1 MPNKRK
7 KKRRRRGGLGRLLRP
22 LSFLI
27 AAIAMVTALTLFF
40 KVETI
45 VVTGAGRYTAEEI
58 IAASGVETGDNL
70 VLLDRY
76 RVSQRIYTALPYIT
90 DVRPRQEFPST
101 LNIEV
106 TETRIAAAIQGAG
119 GHWLL
124 NAGGKL
130 LEAVDAAMAADY
142 PQITGVQA
150 LEPAVSDPL
159 ALPEDSPITAPR
171 LLELLS
177 VLDERGALTRTG
189 SVDCSDPRILRLQY
203 DGRFQVEMYYDADFP
218 FKVSCLLSAVEKL
231 EPNETGILRMT
242 FCDDYEVHLIR
253 FPE

>member
-1 MPNKRK
+1 
-7 KKRRRRGGLGRLLRP
+7 
-22 LSFLI
+22 
-27 AAIAMVTALTLFF
+27 
-40 KVETI
+40 
-45 VVTGAGRYTAEEI
+45 
-58 IAASGVETGDNL
+58 
-70 VLLDRY
+70 
-76 RVSQRIYTALPYIT
+76 
-90 DVRPRQEFPST
+90 
-101 LNIEV
+101 
-106 TETRIAAAIQGAG
+106 
-119 GHWLL
+119 
-124 NAGGKL
+124 
-130 LEAVDAAMAADY
+130 MAADY

-242 FCDDYEVHLIR
+242 FSDDYEVHLIR

>member
-106 TETRIAAAIQGAG
+106 TETRIAAAIQVAG
-119 GHWLL
+119 GH
-124 NAGGKL
+124 
-130 LEAVDAAMAADY
+130 
-142 PQITGVQA
+142 
-150 LEPAVSDPL
+150 
-159 ALPEDSPITAPR
+159 
-171 LLELLS
+171 
-177 VLDERGALTRTG
+177 
-189 SVDCSDPRILRLQY
+189 
-203 DGRFQVEMYYDADFP
+203 
-218 FKVSCLLSAVEKL
+218 
-231 EPNETGILRMT
+231 
-242 FCDDYEVHLIR
+242 
-253 FPE
+253 